1 MKKDTITKLSTFKIV
16 SDEQVLLSEKY
27 KIFEKYLEQ
36 TVSGSGMIGECGY
49 LLLWKKSE
57 IEELNNLYETQDF
70 LSNVLLIGSDG
81 GDTAYGI
88 DIKGRYIEVTFI
100 GMDDKV
106 VEVVANDFDGFI
118 DYIWSKK

>member
-1 MKKDTITKLSTFKIV
+1 MF
-16 SDEQVLLSEKY
+16 
-27 KIFEKYLEQ
+27 
-36 TVSGSGMIGECGY
+36 
-49 LLLWKKSE
+49 
-57 IEELNNLYETQDF
+57 
-70 LSNVLLIGSDG
+70 LIGSDG
-81 GDTAYGI
+81 GDTSYGI